1 MSLPIENIT
10 DEKYGVD
17 GPYRVYYVPEGNGLE
32 AYTREEL
39 RSPIDFDSDN
49 RPLVYLQLAKNPSTR
64 KFVPYAIFY
73 AADAYTDDDILSIP
87 TLANI
92 GQTCSYCQSRNQVAQ
107 ALGLD
112 EQEEETKE
120 NKTPISQNAMVPY
133 DRVSNVIQQDVQRP
147 ISRPNNGQYMDL
159 GNIITPSII
168 PAAVDV
174 FSKVFCLP
182 FGEALVKIGIA
193 GLASIAAGW
202 AAEGGTQTAWRK
214 ISEDI
219 IRDYK
224 VCPTDI
230 PQIQNNIVAMKDA
243 LMKDR
248 QNIIGAIGAGTFKN
262 FNTVAKEHGF
272 TVNADLKLRG
282 SAAISP
288 YQRGPGR
295 AID

>member
-17 GPYRVYYVPEGNGLE
+17 GPYRVYYVPEGKGLE

-39 RSPIDFDSDN
+39 RSPIDFDSEN

-64 KFVPYAIFY
+64 KFVPYAIYY
-73 AADAYTDDDILSIP
+73 AADIYTDDDILSIP
-87 TLANI
+87 TLPNI
-92 GQTCSYCQSRNQVAQ
+92 GQTCSYCQSRNQVAS
-107 ALGLD
+107 ALGLED
-112 EQEEETKE
+112 EDDKPPATNSAQT
-120 NKTPISQNAMVPY
+120 TAIVPY
-133 DRVSNVIQQDVQRP
+133 DRVSKVIQEDVQRP
-147 ISRPNNGQYMDL
+147 IGSENSQYMDL
-159 GNIITPSII
+159 GHVITPSFI

-174 FSKVFCLP
+174 FAKVFCLP
-182 FGEALVKIGIA
+182 FGEALVKIGLA

-202 AAEGGTQTAWRK
+202 AAEGGTQSAWRK

-224 VCPTDI
+224 ICPTDI

-243 LMKDR
+243 LMKDKA
-248 QNIIGAIGAGTFKN
+248 NIVGALGAGTLKN

-272 TVNADLKLRG
+272 EVNASAKLKG
-282 SAAISP
+282 NVSITP

>member
-1 MSLPIENIT
+1 MLPIENIT

-17 GPYRVYYVPEGNGLE
+17 GPYRVYYVPEGEGLE

-39 RSPIDFDSDN
+39 RSPIDFDAN
-49 RPLVYLQLAKNPSTR
+49 NKPLVYLQLAKNPSTR

-73 AADAYTDDDILSIP
+73 DAEQYTDDDILSIP

-92 GQTCSYCQSRNQVAQ
+92 GQTCSYCQSRNKVAD
-107 ALGLD
+107 ALGLND
-112 EQEEETKE
+112 PAQSEEPPAAT
-120 NKTPISQNAMVPY
+120 TAITPY
-133 DRVSNVIQQDVQRP
+133 DRVSRTIQQDVQRP
-147 ISRPNNGQYMDL
+147 IGRPDNGQYMDL
-159 GNIITPSII
+159 GKVITPSII

-182 FGEALVKIGIA
+182 FGEALVKIGMA

-202 AAEGGTQTAWRK
+202 AAEGGTQAAWRQ

-224 VCPTDI
+224 ICPTDI
-230 PQIQNNIVAMKDA
+230 PRIQQNIVDMKNA
-243 LMKDR
+243 LMKDK
-248 QNIIGAIGAGTFKN
+248 QNIVGALSAGSLKS

-272 TVNADLKLRG
+272 EVEAKAAVKG
-282 SAAISP
+282 SVSIAP
-288 YQRGPGR
+288 LQRGPGR

>member
-17 GPYRVYYVPEGNGLE
+17 GPYRVYYVPEGQELKS
-32 AYTREEL
+32 YTREDL
-39 RSPIDFDSDN
+39 RSPIDFDANN

-64 KFVPYAIFY
+64 QFVPYAIFY
-73 AADAYTDDDILSIP
+73 AADVYTDDDILSIP
-87 TLANI
+87 TLPNI
-92 GQTCSYCQSRNQVAQ
+92 GQTCSYCQSRNQVAN
-107 ALGLD
+107 ALGLND
-112 EQEEETKE
+112 EDETPE
-120 NKTPISQNAMVPY
+120 AEPEQSTAIVPY
-133 DRVSNVIQQDVQRP
+133 DRVTKVIQQNVQRP
-147 ISRPNNGQYMDL
+147 INRDEDSQYMDL
-159 GNIITPSII
+159 GNVITPSFI

-174 FSKVFCLP
+174 FAKVFCLP

-202 AAEGGTQTAWRK
+202 AAEGGTQGAWRK

-224 VCPTDI
+224 ICPTDI
-230 PQIQNNIVAMKDA
+230 PKIQNNIVAMKDA
-243 LMKDR
+243 LMKDKA
-248 QNIIGAIGAGTFKN
+248 NIVGAIGAGTFKN

-272 TVNADLKLRG
+272 SVNADLKVRG
-282 SAAISP
+282 SASISP

>member
-1 MSLPIENIT
+1 MLPIENIT

-17 GPYRVYYVPEGNGLE
+17 GPYRVYYVPEGKGLE

-39 RSPIDFDSDN
+39 RNPIDFDSNN

-73 AADAYTDDDILSIP
+73 DAESYTDDDILAIP

-92 GQTCSYCQSRNQVAQ
+92 GQTCSYCQSRNKVAD
-107 ALGLD
+107 ALGLND
-112 EQEEETKE
+112 EPASNEAKATPET
-120 NKTPISQNAMVPY
+120 TAITPY
-133 DRVSNVIQQDVQRP
+133 DRVSRTIQQDIQRP
-147 ISRPNNGQYMDL
+147 IGRDTNSQYMDL
-159 GNIITPSII
+159 GRVITPSLI

-182 FGEALVKIGIA
+182 FGEALVKIGMA

-202 AAEGGTQTAWRK
+202 AAEGGTQSAWRQ

-224 VCPTDI
+224 ICPTDI
-230 PQIQNNIVAMKDA
+230 PKIQQNIMAMKDA
-243 LMKDR
+243 LMKDK
-248 QNIIGAIGAGTFKN
+248 QNIIGAISAGSLKN

-272 TVNADLKLRG
+272 EV
-282 SAAISP
+282 SAKAEVKGRVAVSP
-288 YQRGPGR
+288 LQRGPGR

>member
-1 MSLPIENIT
+1 MLPIENIT

-17 GPYRVYYVPEGNGLE
+17 GPYRVYYVPEGEGLE

-39 RSPIDFDSDN
+39 RSPIDFDAN
-49 RPLVYLQLAKNPSTR
+49 NKPLVYLQLAKNPSTR

-73 AADAYTDDDILSIP
+73 DAQQYTDEDILSIP

-92 GQTCSYCQSRNQVAQ
+92 GQTCSYCQSRNKVAD
-107 ALGLD
+107 ALGLND
-112 EQEEETKE
+112 EPVSAEEVPAAT
-120 NKTPISQNAMVPY
+120 TAITPY
-133 DRVSNVIQQDVQRP
+133 DRVSRTIQQDIQRP
-147 ISRPNNGQYMDL
+147 IGRQDNGQYMDL
-159 GNIITPSII
+159 GKVITPSII

-174 FSKVFCLP
+174 FTKVFCLP
-182 FGEALVKIGIA
+182 FGEALVKIGMA

-202 AAEGGTQTAWRK
+202 AAEGGTQSAWRQ

-224 VCPTDI
+224 ICPTDI
-230 PQIQNNIVAMKDA
+230 PRIQQNIVSMKDA
-243 LMKDR
+243 LMRDK
-248 QNIIGAIGAGTFKN
+248 QNIVGALSAGSLKN

-272 TVNADLKLRG
+272 EVAAKAEVKG
-282 SAAISP
+282 SVSISP
-288 YQRGPGR
+288 FQRGPGR